1 MKQLLTVTY
10 GTAPVAV
17 DDAQANTGVPS
28 PTNPTTLA
36 LIGANDSDPDGTID
50 AATVDLDPT
59 TAGIDASF
67 TNADGTYV
75 ADASGNVTFTPK
87 CYVDRQSNADRLH
100 SE

>member
-1 MKQLLTVTY
+1 MLTVTY

-36 LIGANDSDPDGTID
+36 LIGANDSDADGTID

-59 TAGIDASF
+59 TAGIDSTF
-67 TNADGTYV
+67 YECRRYLCRGCFWKC
-75 ADASGNVTFTPK
+75 NVYT
-87 CYVDRQSNADRLH
+87 
-100 SE
+100 